1 VDGPLIH
8 ALYRASQA
16 GVKVQLIVR
25 GICCLR
31 PGVPG
36 VSDNIEVVSVVG
48 RFLEHSRIYYFQNGG
63 DEEIYAG
70 SADLMPRNIDHR
82 VEVLF
87 PLEDEKLIRRIRDEV
102 LAVYLADTTKARR
115 MLPTGAYARRKPG
128 DGKKQVNAQE
138 SLLMRRLRAVR
149 ERGKRI
155 PSRRET

>member
-1 VDGPLIH
+1 
-8 ALYRASQA
+8 
-16 GVKVQLIVR
+16 
-25 GICCLR
+25 
-31 PGVPG
+31 
-36 VSDNIEVVSVVG
+36 
-48 RFLEHSRIYYFQNGG
+48 
-63 DEEIYAG
+63 
-70 SADLMPRNIDHR
+70 
-82 VEVLF
+82 
-87 PLEDEKLIRRIRDEV
+87 LIRRIRDEV